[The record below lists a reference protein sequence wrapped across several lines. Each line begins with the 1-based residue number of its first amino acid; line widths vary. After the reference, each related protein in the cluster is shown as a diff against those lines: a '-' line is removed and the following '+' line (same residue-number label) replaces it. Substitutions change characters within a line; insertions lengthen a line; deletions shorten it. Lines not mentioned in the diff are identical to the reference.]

1 MKLRGREKN
10 VTPKEIAEE
19 IIWKGLEKDTG
30 DKVSN
35 VYRVCMDIQ
44 HYIID
49 WAKKEKKERRGII
62 DFATGTEKA

>member
-1 MKLRGREKN
+1 M
-10 VTPKEIAEE
+10 TPKEIAEE

-44 HYIID
+44 HYILD
-49 WAKKEKKERRGII
+49 WMERERKKEKRQPKNKHSNHLMAII
-62 DFATGTEKA
+62 GHNE